1 MQPTIQL
8 LNFNLDVNNQELNSN
23 VQNISESLKT
33 QFLQKFRPRNTI
45 DKRRITLRNLQG
57 VTAAP
62 DEGVLTNTLNDYMV
76 MV

>member
-33 QFLQKFRPRNTI
+33 QFL
-45 DKRRITLRNLQG
+45 
-57 VTAAP
+57 
-62 DEGVLTNTLNDYMV
+62 
-76 MV
+76 